1 MSFPNVVIIVLI
13 VLLVLVLVGA
23 ALFLYV
29 YWWRMQRPV
38 PKLDG
43 KVTLPGLDRPIEIVR
58 DKHGVPHVFAETEA
72 DLYRALGFVHAQD
85 RFWQMEQAR
94 RTAQGRLAEIFGEA
108 ALDADRFCR
117 IVGLWRA
124 AEADDGALDAATR
137 AVLEWYTAGVNAYM
151 ERHPGR
157 LSAEHNL
164 LRVPA
169 EPWRIVDT
177 LGAAKVLSWS
187 QSGNWQSELTRLLLS
202 QQVDAYTAAD
212 LEPDYPPGNPVIL
225 EGTGSEEQVR
235 MLSAAGLLLNQYET
249 VRQWLGGE
257 TLGQGSNSWVLSP
270 RHSLNRRPL
279 LCADPHL
286 TVQLPAVVYEAHL
299 SGPETE
305 VSGMTYPGMPG
316 VFIGHNTQLAW
327 GLTNALADTQ
337 DLFVERMHA
346 TEPFTYAYGDT
357 WEPAQV
363 FEETITVRRAAPHIE
378 RVVVTRHGPLINGFV
393 RRAVGGA
400 NRALESTP
408 ISLQWTGHTP
418 GTVLEAVLKLNC
430 ADDWETFNAALA
442 VWTSPPQNV
451 TYADARGNIGYGLAG
466 RIPLRTTN
474 LGLVPAPGWDPASAW
489 DRWIAADELPRL
501 YNPPS
506 GIIVTANNKMA
517 GDDYPYF
524 LGMEFDPGWR
534 AARIEQMLGE
544 KERFTVRDMEEM
556 QQDNGSLLAKAFTPW
571 FTLLYSED
579 PWEKVAIQALRK
591 WNWRMD
597 SDSAAALIFHYLLAN
612 LVELTFGDKLGPAR
626 DGYLARAGTPL
637 FVNHPFKLRAE
648 TRLLQI
654 ISEQDNTFWYAD
666 TAGARQRDRHEL
678 LQEALALTMKS
689 IRRVYGDS
697 MLRWAWGKAHQVRFT
712 HPLGSA
718 RLVGG
723 FFNRNPLPIGGDATT
738 PNQTGAP
745 FGLPPALVQTIPV
758 YRQIYEVGTWDRAQ
772 SVLAGGQSGHPLSR
786 LYDDQVMMWREGV
799 YHPMPWS
806 REAIMKIAAYRLLL
820 EPEA

>member
-1 MSFPNVVIIVLI
+1 MSLLTVVIA
-13 VLLVLVLVGA
+13 VLLVLLVLAVIGGV
-23 ALFLYV
+23 LFFYI
-29 YWWRMQRPV
+29 YWWRMQRPA
-38 PKLDG
+38 PQLDG
-43 KVTLPGLDRPIEIVR
+43 TVIVQGLDRPVEVVR
-58 DKHGVPHVFAETEA
+58 DKHGIPHIFAETEA
-72 DLYRALGFVHAQD
+72 DLYRTLGYVHAQD
-85 RFWQMEQAR
+85 RFWQMEQMR

-124 AEADDGALDAATR
+124 AEADEGTLDHETR

-151 ERHPGR
+151 AAHPGR

-164 LRVPA
+164 LRVSA
-169 EPWRIVDT
+169 APWRVVDT
-177 LGAAKVLSWS
+177 LGVAKVLSWS
-187 QSGNWQSELTRLLLS
+187 QSGNWQGELTRLLLT
-202 QQVDAYTAAD
+202 QQLGAYTAAG
-212 LEPDYPPGNPVIL
+212 LEPDTPVETPIVL
-225 EGTGSEEQVR
+225 EGVGSAEQVR
-235 MLSAAGLLLNQYET
+235 MLSAAGLLLNQYEP
-249 VRQWLGGE
+249 VRQWLGGG
-257 TLGQGSNSWVLSP
+257 TAGQGSNSWVLSP
-270 RHSLNRRPL
+270 KHSLNRRPL

-286 TVQLPAVVYEAHL
+286 SVQLPAPVYEAHL

-316 VFIGHNTQLAW
+316 VFIGHNTQIAW
-327 GLTNALADTQ
+327 GLTNALVDTQ
-337 DLFVERMHA
+337 DLYFERTHP
-346 TEPFTYAYGDT
+346 ERPFTFAVGERWD
-357 WEPAQV
+357 PAQV
-363 FEETITVRRAAPHIE
+363 FEETIAVRRAAPHVE
-378 RVVVTRHGPLINGFV
+378 QVVVTSHGPLINRFV
-393 RRAVGGA
+393 QGSLGAA
-400 NRALESTP
+400 NRALEDMP
-408 ISLQWTGHTP
+408 ISLRWAGHTP
-418 GTVLEAVLKLNC
+418 GTVLTAVLQLNR
-430 ADDWETFNAALA
+430 AYDWEMFTRALA

-451 TYADARGNIGYGLAG
+451 TYADARGNIGYMLAG
-466 RIPLRTTN
+466 RIPRRSTH
-474 LGLVPAPGWDPASAW
+474 LGLVPAPGWEPTCGWEDWIPAA
-489 DRWIAADELPRL
+489 ELPRL

-506 GIIVTANNKMA
+506 GIIVAANNKMV

-524 LGMEFDPGWR
+524 LGIEFDPGWR

-597 SDSAAALIFHYLLAN
+597 SDSAAGLIFHYLIAN
-612 LVELTFGDKLGPAR
+612 LLELTFGDKLGQAR
-626 DGYLARAGTPL
+626 NGYFAKTDMPL

-654 ISEQDNTFWYAD
+654 IGEHENSPWYHDAAD
-666 TAGARQRDRHEL
+666 GRQRSRHEL
-678 LQEALALTMKS
+678 LQEALVRAVKS
-689 IRRVYGDS
+689 IRRIYGDS

-723 FFNRNPLPIGGDATT
+723 FFNRNPLPIGGDSTT

-745 FGLPPALVQTIPV
+745 FGLPPALVQTIPS
-758 YRQIYEVGTWDRAQ
+758 YRQIFEVGTWDRAQ
-772 SVLAGGQSGHPLSR
+772 SVIAGGQSGHPLSR
-786 LYDDQVMMWREGV
+786 MYDDQIMMWREGV

-806 REAIMKIAAYRLLL
+806 RAAVMKVAAYQLLL
-820 EPEA
+820 KPAT